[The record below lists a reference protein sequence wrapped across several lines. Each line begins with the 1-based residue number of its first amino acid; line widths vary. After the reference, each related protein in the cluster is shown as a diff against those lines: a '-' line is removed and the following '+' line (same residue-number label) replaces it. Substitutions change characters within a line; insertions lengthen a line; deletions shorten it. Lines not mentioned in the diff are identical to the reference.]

1 METRVEKFKKYREEI
16 KRADMKEEV
25 EEITEETPVEDL
37 DKKNTLTMTID
48 QIIEAHDQYVSNQA
62 KEDLLAREKAKK
74 RAYRLTKM
82 KQWLKYLALIITI
95 GAIICLIIVCVFIA
109 S

>member
-25 EEITEETPVEDL
+25 EEITEEIPVEDL

-74 RAYRLTKM
+74 RAYRLTK
-82 KQWLKYLALIITI
+82 TR
-95 GAIICLIIVCVFIA
+95 F
-109 S
+109 

>member
-25 EEITEETPVEDL
+25 EEITEEIPVEDL

-48 QIIEAHDQYVSNQA
+48 QIIEAHDQYVSPFL
-62 KEDLLAREKAKK
+62 D
-74 RAYRLTKM
+74 
-82 KQWLKYLALIITI
+82 
-95 GAIICLIIVCVFIA
+95 F
-109 S
+109 